1 MNFLEGLNEYDFFVR
16 DSLVLLL
23 LALSIYVLLQAGMFA
38 LPQVGFMAI
47 GAYVAAIAATRYE
60 QPLVVSLGLA
70 LLAGLVTGLLLALVL
85 IRLNGIYLA
94 IATIAFGEIVR
105 VTIRNLDIAGG
116 GTPLVGV
123 PRTVTDVV
131 LVGTVLLVV
140 VGLWRL
146 SRTRFGLAVVMI
158 REDPLSAA
166 HQGISVRTY
175 RTALFALSGAVAATA
190 GALSVH
196 VTGFVEPGLFDFNLL
211 VDALAATVLGGMTS
225 VVGPIVGGV
234 VIFGLPELLHALA
247 EYRTM
252 VNGLLIVAVV
262 AFAPDGLV
270 SLGRLARRF
279 RPRRPRSALAEP
291 TAIVARPLTS
301 TPRPGDGEPL
311 LTARGLARHF
321 GGIKALDGIDL
332 EIRTGEIFGVIG
344 PNGSGKTTLLN
355 VISGVY
361 RPSVGE
367 VLIGDVSAIRGSGR
381 PARMAGFGISRTF
394 QAVRLLEGH
403 TVLENVVAGAYRSR
417 SGEGLIVSLLALP
430 SFRRSRN
437 TSLAQ
442 ARALLDELEM
452 GDLAEDEADALPYGQ
467 QRKIEI
473 ARALISKPRLLLLD
487 EPTAGMSPTER
498 DEVFALVQA
507 VRSRGVTVVV
517 IEHDVRAMTA
527 NCDRLAVLNFGK
539 VLIVDTPQRA
549 IESEAVIDA
558 YIGRTA

>member
-47 GAYVAAIAATRYE
+47 GAYVAAIAATRFE

-70 LLAGLVTGLLLALVL
+70 LLAGVVAGLLLALVL

-94 IATIAFGEIVR
+94 IATIAFEEIVR

-123 PRTVTDVV
+123 PRTVTDLV
-131 LVGTVLLVV
+131 LVGTVVLVV

-175 RTALFALSGAVAATA
+175 RTALFALSGAVAASA

-196 VTGFVEPGLFDFNLL
+196 ITGFVEPGLFDFNLL

-225 VVGPIVGGV
+225 VVGPILGGV
-234 VIFGLPELLHALA
+234 VIFGLPEFLHSLA
-247 EYRTM
+247 EYRTL
-252 VNGLLIVAVV
+252 VNGLLIVTVV

-270 SLGRLARRF
+270 SLGRRTRRL
-279 RPRRPRSALAEP
+279 RTRRPRSTPAEP
-291 TAIVARPLTS
+291 VAIVAQSR
-301 TPRPGDGEPL
+301 TPSPGPGDGEPL

-321 GGIKALDGIDL
+321 GGIRALDGIDL
-332 EIRTGEIFGVIG
+332 EVRTGEIFGVIG

-361 RPSVGE
+361 RPSAGE
-367 VLIGDVSAIRGSGR
+367 LLIGDVSATRRSGY

-403 TVLENVVAGAYRSR
+403 TVLENVVAGAYRARSR
-417 SGEGLIVSLLALP
+417 EGLIASVMALP

-437 TSLAQ
+437 ATRAE

-498 DEVFALVQA
+498 DEVFGLVQT

-549 IESEAVIDA
+549 VESEAVIDA
-558 YIGRTA
+558 YIGSTA